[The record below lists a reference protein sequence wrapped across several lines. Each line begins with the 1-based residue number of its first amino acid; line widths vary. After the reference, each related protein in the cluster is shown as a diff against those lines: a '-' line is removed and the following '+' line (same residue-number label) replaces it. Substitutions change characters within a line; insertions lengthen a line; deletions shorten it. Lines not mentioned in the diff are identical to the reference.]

1 MDNMQDILKN
11 YYANGGRELF
21 ESREELD
28 EIDFKKAAATAMAV
42 GSLAGAPQDAQ
53 AGTDAAQGIDSNQPV
68 ATQQVVKPKVYNYK
82 QNKVGKAFD
91 IGYAGGAKFFG
102 TGMLKDEFLGA
113 VKKIHDKRPKDIG
126 QKTSKMTFHSP
137 DNMGNRN
144 AHIQY
149 TNGYLEIYVIK
160 GGQVSSFGGF
170 AKTPIGKEDKF
181 IVGNVKFVVGNVKAP
196 IEQQSDFDF

>member
-1 MDNMQDILKN
+1 M
-11 YYANGGRELF
+11 
-21 ESREELD
+21 SRLMLLVENAEQLD
-28 EIDFKKAAATAMAV
+28 EVDFKKAAATAMAV
-42 GSLAGAPQDAQ
+42 GALAGAPQDTQ
-53 AGTDAAQGIDSNQPV
+53 ASTDAAQGVDTNQPV
-68 ATQQVVKPKVYNYK
+68 ATQQVQQPKVYNYK
-82 QNKVGKAFD
+82 QNKVGKVFGF
-91 IGYAGGAKFFG
+91 GYAGGAKFFG

-113 VKKIHDKRPKDIG
+113 VKMIHDKRPKEIG

-160 GGQVSSFGGF
+160 GGQLSSFGGF
-170 AKTPIGKEDKF
+170 AKTPIGKEEKF

-196 IEQQSDFDF
+196 MQQSSEFDF